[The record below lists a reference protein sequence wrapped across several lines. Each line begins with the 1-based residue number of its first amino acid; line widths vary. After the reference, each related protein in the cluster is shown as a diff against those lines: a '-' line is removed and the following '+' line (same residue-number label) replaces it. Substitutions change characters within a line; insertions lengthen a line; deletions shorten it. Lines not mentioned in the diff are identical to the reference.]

1 MHPHLFTKS
10 GDPSAPGPILGG
22 GVHRIWATFDFSTS
36 RRGEGGCLVNP
47 GLDNLSEQDLMVDPP
62 PLCSIC
68 RTSFLDFPRGDP
80 PSTSELIGKIILH
93 AIRTL

>member
-62 PLCSIC
+62 PFVQFVGQAS
-68 RTSFLDFPRGDP
+68 
-80 PSTSELIGKIILH
+80 STSPEVTPPLLPN
-93 AIRTL
+93 